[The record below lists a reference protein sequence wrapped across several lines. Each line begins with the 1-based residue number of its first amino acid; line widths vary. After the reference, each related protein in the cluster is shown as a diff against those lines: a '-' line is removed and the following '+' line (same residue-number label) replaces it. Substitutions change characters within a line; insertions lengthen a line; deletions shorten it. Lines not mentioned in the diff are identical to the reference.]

1 MTTPHIASRD
11 EWMKART
18 ELLAEEKAHSRAGDA
33 LAEKRRALPWVEVS
47 KDYRFETEEGEKSLG
62 DLFGPHSQLITQ
74 HFMFAPG
81 AETGCALC
89 SMWAD
94 NYNPMI
100 KHFAARD
107 VSFVTVSR
115 APLADFAAYKTRMG
129 WDFDWVSS
137 HGSDFNYDF
146 QASASE
152 AEFESGEVMYNFRKT
167 QPFSQDMPG
176 ASCFAKRDGKIY
188 HTYSVYSRG
197 LDRLNG
203 VYNYLDIAP
212 KGRDEDG
219 LPFKMGW
226 VKRHDEY

>member
-1 MTTPHIASRD
+1 MTGLIRTRNHNSPTRIIALGGGKGGAGRSTLTM
-11 EWMKART
+11 ELAKA
-18 ELLAEEKAHSRAGDA
+18 LSRADVVLYDELAGRWMMSEFSNSGNRLCVYVSQTGDPVA
-33 LAEKRRALPWVEVS
+33 
-47 KDYRFETEEGEKSLG
+47 G
-62 DLFGPHSQLITQ
+62 
-74 HFMFAPG
+74 
-81 AETGCALC
+81 
-89 SMWAD
+89 
-94 NYNPMI
+94 
-100 KHFAARD
+100 
-107 VSFVTVSR
+107 
-115 APLADFAAYKTRMG
+115 G
-129 WDFDWVSS
+129 W
-137 HGSDFNYDF
+137 FNYDF